1 MPTSSKR
8 PDKDTPSSSRGAQR
22 VPLLD
27 LKAQFAPV
35 RAEVLEAIT
44 RVCDAQQFI
53 LGPEVDGLERELAL
67 FLDIPHAIGVSSGT
81 DALLVALM
89 ALDIGPGD
97 EVVTTPFSFF
107 ATAGSVAR
115 LGARPVF
122 VDIEEDTFNID
133 AACLESAITSKTR
146 AIVPVHLF
154 GQSAD
159 MDAILEVSARQSVPV
174 VEDAAQAIGTRYR
187 NRIVGGLGAVGCFSF
202 FPTKNLGTFGDGG
215 LVTTRDAGLAR
226 KMRAIRQHG
235 GEVKY
240 HHDSVGGNF
249 RLDALQ
255 AAILRVKLPHL
266 DAWTRA
272 RQRNAERYDAM
283 FAAADLT
290 GVVGLPVR
298 AADSTHIFHQYVIR
312 TPARD
317 RLRSYLRDRGVG
329 TEVYY
334 PLPLHLQPCF
344 RELGYAAGAFPRA
357 EAAAA
362 EVLALP
368 IYGELT
374 EAQQTWVV
382 DAIREFFS
390 QRA

>member
-1 MPTSSKR
+1 MCASIKP
-8 PDKDTPSSSRGAQR
+8 PDRDVPSAKGAQK

-27 LKAQFAPV
+27 LKAQFAPM
-35 RAEVLEAIT
+35 RAEVLDAIT

-53 LGPEVDGLERELAL
+53 LGPDVEGLERELAA
-67 FLDIPHAIGVSSGT
+67 FLGIPHAIGVSSGT
-81 DALLVALM
+81 DALLAALM
-89 ALDIGPGD
+89 ALEIGPGD

-107 ATAGSVAR
+107 ATAGSIAR

-122 VDIEEDTFNID
+122 VDIDASTFNID
-133 AACLESAITSKTR
+133 AAAIESAMTSKTR

-159 MDAILEVSARQSVPV
+159 MDVILEVSARRSVPV
-174 VEDAAQAIGTRYR
+174 VEDAAQAIGTKYR
-187 NRIVGGLGAVGCFSF
+187 THVVGGLGAVGCFSF
-202 FPTKNLGTFGDGG
+202 FPTKNLGAFGDGG

-226 KMRAIRQHG
+226 KIRAIRQHG

-255 AAILRVKLPHL
+255 AAILRVKLPRL
-266 DAWTRA
+266 AAWTRA

-283 FAAADLT
+283 FAAAGLT
-290 GVVGLPVR
+290 GVVRLPAR

-312 TPARD
+312 TPERD
-317 RLRSYLRDRGVG
+317 RLRSYLNDRGVG

-334 PLPLHLQPCF
+334 PGPLHLQPCF
-344 RELGYAAGAFPRA
+344 RELGYAAGAFPEA
-357 EAAAA
+357 EAAAK

-374 EAQQTWVV
+374 EAQQAWVV
-382 DAIREFFS
+382 DTIHEFFS
-390 QRA
+390 RRT

>member
-1 MPTSSKR
+1 
-8 PDKDTPSSSRGAQR
+8 
-22 VPLLD
+22 
-27 LKAQFAPV
+27 V
-35 RAEVLEAIT
+35 RAEILEAIT

-53 LGPEVDGLERELAL
+53 LGPEVESLERELAA
-67 FLDIPHAIGVSSGT
+67 FLEIPHAIGVSSGT
-81 DALLVALM
+81 DALLAAFM

-107 ATAGSVAR
+107 ATAGSIAR

-122 VDIEEDTFNID
+122 VDIDAATFNVD
-133 AACLESAITSKTR
+133 ADHLESAITSKTR

-159 MDAILEVSARQSVPV
+159 MDAILAVSAHRSVPV

-187 NRIVGGLGAVGCFSF
+187 ERVVGGLGDIGCFSF

-215 LVTTRDAGLAR
+215 LVTTRDPRLAG
-226 KMRAIRQHG
+226 KIRAIRQHG

-255 AAILRVKLPHL
+255 AAILRVKLPRL
-266 DAWTRA
+266 AAWTQA
-272 RQRNAERYDAM
+272 RQRNADRYDAM
-283 FAAADLT
+283 FAAAGLT
-290 GVVGLPVR
+290 GVVRLPAR
-298 AADSTHIFHQYVIR
+298 SGNSTHIFHQYVLR
-312 TPARD
+312 TVERD
-317 RLRSYLRDRGVG
+317 RLRSYLHEREIG

-344 RELGYAAGAFPRA
+344 RELGYAAGAFPEA
-357 EAAAA
+357 EAAAK

-382 DAIREFFS
+382 DTIREFFS
-390 QRA
+390 RRA

>member
-1 MPTSSKR
+1 MP
-8 PDKDTPSSSRGAQR
+8 AQK

-27 LKAQFAPV
+27 LKAQFAPI
-35 RAEVLEAIT
+35 RADVLDAMT

-53 LGPEVDGLERELAL
+53 LGPEVEALERELAA
-67 FLDIPHAIGVSSGT
+67 FLHVPHAIGVSSGT

-89 ALDIGPGD
+89 ALDVGPGD

-122 VDIEEDTFNID
+122 VDIDAETFNID
-133 AACLESAITSKTR
+133 TSRIEAAITSKTK

-154 GQSAD
+154 GQSAG
-159 MDAILEVSARQSVPV
+159 MDAITEIATRTSVPV
-174 VEDAAQAIGTRYR
+174 VEDAAQAIGTKYR
-187 NRIVGGLGAVGCFSF
+187 DQIVGGLGAIGCFSF

-215 LVTTRDAGLAR
+215 LVTTRDAALAR
-226 KMRAIRQHG
+226 TMRAIRQHG

-266 DAWTRA
+266 NAWTQA

-283 FAAADLT
+283 FADARLT
-290 GVVGLPVR
+290 DIVRLPVR
-298 AADSTHIFHQYVIR
+298 ASDSTHIYHQYVIR
-312 TPARD
+312 TPERD
-317 RLRSYLRDRGVG
+317 RLRAFLQDRGVG

-334 PLPLHLQPCF
+334 PVPLHLQPCF
-344 RELGYAAGAFPRA
+344 KGLGQSAGAFPRA
-357 EAAAA
+357 EAAAK

-374 EAQQTWVV
+374 EIQQGWVV
-382 DAIREFFS
+382 ETIREFF
-390 QRA
+390 QKRA

>member
-1 MPTSSKR
+1 MCASIKP
-8 PDKDTPSSSRGAQR
+8 PDRDAPSANRGTQK

-27 LKAQFAPV
+27 LKAQFAPI
-35 RAEVLEAIT
+35 RAEILEAIT

-53 LGPEVDGLERELAL
+53 LGPEVEGLERELAA

-81 DALLVALM
+81 DALLAALM
-89 ALDIGPGD
+89 ALDVGPGD

-122 VDIEEDTFNID
+122 VDIDASTFNID
-133 AACLESAITSKTR
+133 AAAVESVITSKTR
-146 AIVPVHLF
+146 AIMPVHLF
-154 GQSAD
+154 GQSAEMD
-159 MDAILEVSARQSVPV
+159 MILEVGARRSVPV
-174 VEDAAQAIGTRYR
+174 VEDAAQAIGTKYR
-187 NRIVGGLGAVGCFSF
+187 NRVVGGLGAVGCFSF

-255 AAILRVKLPHL
+255 AAILRVKLPRL
-266 DAWTRA
+266 AAWTRA
-272 RQRNAERYDAM
+272 RQRNAERYDTM
-283 FAAADLT
+283 FAAAGLT
-290 GVVGLPVR
+290 GIVRLPAR

-312 TPARD
+312 TPERD
-317 RLRSYLRDRGVG
+317 RLRAYLHDSGVG
-329 TEVYY
+329 TEIYY

-344 RELGYAAGAFPRA
+344 SELGYSPGAFPQA
-357 EAAAA
+357 EEAAK

-374 EAQQTWVV
+374 EAQQSWVV
-382 DAIREFFS
+382 DTIREFFS
-390 QRA
+390 KRA

>member
-1 MPTSSKR
+1 MP
-8 PDKDTPSSSRGAQR
+8 AQK

-27 LKAQFAPV
+27 LKAQFAPI
-35 RAEVLEAIT
+35 RADVLDAMT

-53 LGPEVDGLERELAL
+53 LGPEVEALERELAA
-67 FLDIPHAIGVSSGT
+67 FLHVPHAIGVSSGT

-89 ALDIGPGD
+89 ALDVGPGD

-122 VDIEEDTFNID
+122 VDIDAATFNID
-133 AACLESAITSKTR
+133 TGRIEAAITPRTK

-154 GQSAD
+154 GQSAG
-159 MDAILEVSARQSVPV
+159 MDAITEIATRTSVPV
-174 VEDAAQAIGTRYR
+174 VEDAAQAIGTTYR
-187 NRIVGGLGAVGCFSF
+187 DQIVGGLGAIGCFSF

-215 LVTTRDAGLAR
+215 LVTTRDAALAR

-266 DAWTRA
+266 DAWTQA

-283 FAAADLT
+283 FADARLT
-290 GVVGLPVR
+290 DMIRLPVR
-298 AADSTHIFHQYVIR
+298 ASDSTHIFHQYVIR
-312 TPARD
+312 TPERD
-317 RLRSYLRDRGVG
+317 RLRAFLQDRGVG

-334 PLPLHLQPCF
+334 PVPLHLQPCF
-344 RELGYAAGAFPRA
+344 RGLGQSAGAFPRA
-357 EAAAA
+357 EAAAT

-374 EAQQTWVV
+374 EIQQEWVV
-382 DAIREFFS
+382 EAIREFF
-390 QRA
+390 QKRA